1 VTYKAI
7 ALICFMVSASDHE
20 CKTRFYSKTF
30 NDFET
35 CKVKL
40 IHWRL
45 YELSRTEKMVLGDCV
60 LSHNK

>member
-1 VTYKAI
+1 MTYKAI

-40 IHWRL
+40 IHRRL